1 MKKKLFLIL
10 ISFIMLLLVGCKTS
24 NEIHNTSY
32 DVNVSINDINEAF
45 VPASLKAKEA
55 VVGVSLYT
63 KAGITRSW
71 YIQATGSG
79 VIYKGMAYLKNG
91 STKGISET
99 KDSDDVKYYEYYVLT
114 NAHVVNS
121 NAAYKD
127 IKVYLSKIDTLV
139 SSELVGYNAYED
151 LAVVKFTTSI
161 YIKPLEF
168 GSENPKVG
176 EIVLACGNPLGYDYT
191 STVTMGIISNEERY
205 LNVERDTD
213 GDGVDDWEGTSLVIQ
228 HDAAINSGN
237 SGGALVNIKGELV
250 GINAMKVTDSKE
262 TIEGIGFAIPISVV
276 LSVLEKMENG
286 EKASPN
292 LLKNSTIYDVNELLN
307 KEVLR
312 LNKLPDV
319 DLSNLAVTYGA
330 YVYNSSKNEYGL
342 KSGDVIVGMNDNVI
356 LNEGMLEANLRT
368 FNGSSIT
375 WKLYRNN
382 ELTEIIYNFE

>member
-1 MKKKLFLIL
+1 M
-10 ISFIMLLLVGCKTS
+10 
-24 NEIHNTSY
+24 
-32 DVNVSINDINEAF
+32 
-45 VPASLKAKEA
+45 
-55 VVGVSLYT
+55 
-63 KAGITRSW
+63 
-71 YIQATGSG
+71 
-79 VIYKGMAYLKNG
+79 
-91 STKGISET
+91 
-99 KDSDDVKYYEYYVLT
+99 
-114 NAHVVNS
+114 
-121 NAAYKD
+121 
-127 IKVYLSKIDTLV
+127 
-139 SSELVGYNAYED
+139 
-151 LAVVKFTTSI
+151 
-161 YIKPLEF
+161 
-168 GSENPKVG
+168 
-176 EIVLACGNPLGYDYT
+176 
-191 STVTMGIISNEERY
+191 
-205 LNVERDTD
+205 
-213 GDGVDDWEGTSLVIQ
+213 IQ

-368 FNGSSIT
+368 FNGNSIT

-382 ELTEIIYNFE
+382 ELTEIVYNFE